1 MVSSSC
7 TIDEIGPEERM
18 LVKYSGGIHYADCFL
33 IQTHR
38 NSMANLKIKLKN
50 CNVEL
55 PDDVGNF
62 ILSTGCG
69 SGKTYWLERFI
80 LAHYMEGMLIVVD
93 SIVSANTLYYNL
105 LNLLGL
111 AATDMMLIHSQ
122 TDYDVQNVFANTPE
136 EVTKKNVL
144 IMTNVR
150 LYTEYPPIYL
160 LYNRNGVVLSPF
172 DGDWKKLMNNP
183 NTRRWIIIDEI
194 PGFIQKY
201 ASVSKLHLGVLG
213 ADDGNGGYKAKEFV
227 AMKKYYNTFI
237 AHSDA
242 ALFATTTAL
251 GKLKTDS
258 ALYIIKHK
266 YLDMMKVQ
274 GDAVIQFSPCDFQT
288 TKSLVLIMEGAG
300 DVLFKDSSIYKLID
314 IPQKYRAKADFH
326 SFNVPNLNR
335 RSNKHQEL
343 IKSMV
348 QSVIAILSSVKG
360 KTLIACWNDFKG
372 EDKRTTSDNQESKDS
387 PTVALLSEELT
398 KAAIP
403 LDSFS
408 IIYYGSAE
416 SKAVN
421 DFKDYSN
428 IILLGKWSL
437 PVSTSSEKFN
447 KAFLTNTTLTRYM
460 LWEYVQLITRIA
472 IRQDRNIN
480 VFYSD
485 DHNKDFMLTLEK
497 YFNQNI
503 LDIPEEHI
511 DWRDKVK
518 KLNNG
523 KRIVSQIERL
533 SQRFPYIPQ
542 MIVEGNQNKTIN
554 VSLKEVNNLIGKN
567 KKRRDY
573 KLLISIL
580 QKFGISLVLQ

>member
-1 MVSSSC
+1 M
-7 TIDEIGPEERM
+7 T
-18 LVKYSGGIHYADCFL
+18 K
-33 IQTHR
+33 
-38 NSMANLKIKLKN
+38 LKIKLKN
-50 CNVEL
+50 HNIDL
-55 PDDVGNF
+55 PDDVGNY

-80 LAHYMEGMLIVVD
+80 LTHYMEGMLIVVD
-93 SIVSANTLYYNL
+93 SIVSANTLYSHL
-105 LNLLGL
+105 QNLLGL
-111 AATDMMLIHSQ
+111 DANDIMLIHSQ
-122 TDYDVQNVFANTPE
+122 TDYDVQNQYANTPE
-136 EVTKKNVL
+136 EVTKKKVL
-144 IMTNVR
+144 IITNVR
-150 LYTEYPPIYL
+150 LYTEYPPVYL
-160 LYNRNGVVLSPF
+160 LYNKKGAVLSSF
-172 DGDWKKLMNNP
+172 DGGWKKLMNNP

-201 ASVSKLHLGVLG
+201 ATVSKQLLGVLG

-227 AMKKYYNTFI
+227 AMEKFYNTFI

-242 ALFATTTAL
+242 ALFDTTTAL
-251 GKLKTDS
+251 GKLKTDT
-258 ALYIIKHK
+258 ALSIIEHDYSK
-266 YLDMMKVQ
+266 MMKVQ
-274 GDAVIQFSPCDFQT
+274 DDAAIQFSPCDFQT
-288 TKSLVLIMEGAG
+288 NNSLVLIMEGAG
-300 DVLFKDSSIYKLID
+300 DVLFKDSSIYRLID
-314 IPQKYRAKADFH
+314 IPNKYSAKADFH
-326 SFNVPNLNR
+326 SFNVSNLSR
-335 RSNKHQEL
+335 RSSNHQEL
-343 IKSMV
+343 LKSMV
-348 QSVIAILSSVKG
+348 KSVIAILSTVKG
-360 KTLIACWNDFKG
+360 KTLITCWNDFKG
-372 EDKRTTSDNQESKDS
+372 DDKGITSDIQNSNDR
-387 PTVALLSEELT
+387 TLVTLLSDELT
-398 KAAIP
+398 KANIP
-403 LDSFS
+403 QDIYS

-472 IRQDRNIN
+472 IRQDMDIN
-480 VFYSD
+480 VFYTD
-485 DHNKDFMLTLEK
+485 DHNKDFILTLEK

-523 KRIVSQIERL
+523 KRVVCQIERL

-542 MIVEGNQNKTIN
+542 MIVEGNQNKNIN
-554 VSLKEVNNLIGKN
+554 ISLKEANNLIGKT

-573 KLLISIL
+573 KHLVSIL
-580 QKFGISLVLQ
+580 QKFGITLVLQ

>member
-1 MVSSSC
+1 MVLSHVG
-7 TIDEIGPEERM
+7 IVILMVEE
-18 LVKYSGGIHYADCFL
+18 VI
-33 IQTHR
+33 IQKIYV
-38 NSMANLKIKLKN
+38 MAKLKIKLKN
-50 CNVEL
+50 RNVEL

-80 LAHYMEGMLIVVD
+80 LTHYMEGMLIIVD
-93 SIVSANTLYYNL
+93 SIVSANSLYFDL
-105 LNLLGL
+105 LTKLGL
-111 AATDMMLIHSQ
+111 DANDMMLIHSK
-122 TDYDVQNVFANTPE
+122 TDYDVMNEYANNPE
-136 EVTKKNVL
+136 EVTKKKVL

-150 LYTEYPPIYL
+150 LYTEYPPVYL
-160 LYNRNGVVLSPF
+160 LYNKNGAVLSSF

-242 ALFATTTAL
+242 AWFNTATTL
-251 GKLKTDS
+251 GLLKTDT
-258 ALYIIKHK
+258 ALSIIESE
-266 YLDMMKVQ
+266 YSNMIKVQ
-274 GDAVIQFSPCDFQT
+274 GNAVIQFSPCDFQT
-288 TKSLVLIMEGAG
+288 NNSLVLILEGAG

-372 EDKRTTSDNQESKDS
+372 EDKGTTSDNQESKDS
-387 PTVALLSEELT
+387 STVALLSEELT
-398 KAAIP
+398 KADIP

-472 IRQDRNIN
+472 IRQDRDIN

>member
-1 MVSSSC
+1 MVLSHVG
-7 TIDEIGPEERM
+7 IVILMVEE
-18 LVKYSGGIHYADCFL
+18 VI
-33 IQTHR
+33 IQKIYV
-38 NSMANLKIKLKN
+38 MAKLKIKLKN

-80 LAHYMEGMLIVVD
+80 LTHYMEGMLIIVD
-93 SIVSANTLYYNL
+93 SIVSANSLYFDL
-105 LNLLGL
+105 LTKLGL
-111 AATDMMLIHSQ
+111 DANDMMLIHSK
-122 TDYDVQNVFANTPE
+122 TDYDVMNEYANNPE
-136 EVTKKNVL
+136 EVTKKKVL

-150 LYTEYPPIYL
+150 LYTEYPPVYL
-160 LYNRNGVVLSPF
+160 LYNKNGVTLSSF

-201 ASVSKLHLGVLG
+201 ATVSKLHLGVLG
-213 ADDGNGGYKAKEFV
+213 ETDDNGGYKAKEFIV
-227 AMKKYYNTFI
+227 MEKDYNTFI

-372 EDKRTTSDNQESKDS
+372 EDKGTTSDNQESKDS
-387 PTVALLSEELT
+387 STVALLSEELT
-398 KAAIP
+398 KADIP

-472 IRQDRNIN
+472 IRQDRDIN

>member
-1 MVSSSC
+1 MVLSHVG
-7 TIDEIGPEERM
+7 IVILMVEE
-18 LVKYSGGIHYADCFL
+18 VI
-33 IQTHR
+33 IQKIYV
-38 NSMANLKIKLKN
+38 MAKLKIKLKN
-50 CNVEL
+50 RNVEL

-80 LAHYMEGMLIVVD
+80 LTHYMEGMLIIVD
-93 SIVSANTLYYNL
+93 SIVSANSLYFDL
-105 LNLLGL
+105 LTKLGL
-111 AATDMMLIHSQ
+111 DANDMMLIHSK
-122 TDYDVQNVFANTPE
+122 TDYDVMNEYANNPE
-136 EVTKKNVL
+136 EVTKKKVL

-150 LYTEYPPIYL
+150 LYTEYPPVYL
-160 LYNRNGVVLSPF
+160 LYNKNGAVLSSF

-183 NTRRWIIIDEI
+183 NTRRWICIDEI

-213 ADDGNGGYKAKEFV
+213 EDDSKGGYKAKEFV

-242 ALFATTTAL
+242 AWFNTATTL
-251 GKLKTDS
+251 GLLKTDT
-258 ALYIIKHK
+258 ALSIIESE
-266 YLDMMKVQ
+266 YSNMIKVQ
-274 GDAVIQFSPCDFQT
+274 GNAVIQFSPCDFQT
-288 TKSLVLIMEGAG
+288 NNSLVLIMEGAG

-326 SFNVPNLNR
+326 SFYVPNLNR
-335 RSNKHQEL
+335 RNNKHQEL

-372 EDKRTTSDNQESKDS
+372 EDKGTTSDNQESKDS
-387 PTVALLSEELT
+387 STVALLSEELT
-398 KAAIP
+398 KADIP

-447 KAFLTNTTLTRYM
+447 KAFQTNTTLTRYM

-472 IRQDRNIN
+472 IRQDRDIN
-480 VFYSD
+480 VFYTD
-485 DHNKDFMLTLEK
+485 DHNKDFILTLEK

-503 LDIPEEHI
+503 LDISEEHI

-523 KRIVSQIERL
+523 TRVISQIERL

-554 VSLKEVNNLIGKN
+554 VSLKEVNNLIGK
-567 KKRRDY
+567 KRKRRDY

>member
-1 MVSSSC
+1 MVLSHVG
-7 TIDEIGPEERM
+7 IVILMVEE
-18 LVKYSGGIHYADCFL
+18 VI
-33 IQTHR
+33 IQKIYV
-38 NSMANLKIKLKN
+38 MAKLKIKLKN
-50 CNVEL
+50 RNVEL

-80 LAHYMEGMLIVVD
+80 LTHYMEGMLIIVD
-93 SIVSANTLYYNL
+93 SIVSANSLYFDL
-105 LNLLGL
+105 LTKLGL
-111 AATDMMLIHSQ
+111 DANDMMLIHSK
-122 TDYDVQNVFANTPE
+122 TDYDVMNEYANNPE
-136 EVTKKNVL
+136 EVTKKKVL

-150 LYTEYPPIYL
+150 LYTEYPPVYL
-160 LYNRNGVVLSPF
+160 LYNKNGVTLSSF

-201 ASVSKLHLGVLG
+201 ATVSKLHLGVLG
-213 ADDGNGGYKAKEFV
+213 ETDDNGGYKAKEFIV
-227 AMKKYYNTFI
+227 MEKDYNTFI
-237 AHSDA
+237 AHTDTA
-242 ALFATTTAL
+242 WFNTATTL
-251 GKLKTDS
+251 GLLKTDS

-314 IPQKYRAKADFH
+314 IPQKYRAKADLH

-372 EDKRTTSDNQESKDS
+372 EDKGTTSDNQESKDS
-387 PTVALLSEELT
+387 STVALLSEELT
-398 KAAIP
+398 KADIP

-472 IRQDRNIN
+472 IRQDRDIN

>member
-1 MVSSSC
+1 
-7 TIDEIGPEERM
+7 
-18 LVKYSGGIHYADCFL
+18 
-33 IQTHR
+33 
-38 NSMANLKIKLKN
+38 
-50 CNVEL
+50 VEL

-69 SGKTYWLERFI
+69 SGKTFWLERFI
-80 LAHYMEGMLIVVD
+80 LTHYMEGMLIIVD
-93 SIVSANTLYYNL
+93 SIVSANSLYFDL
-105 LNLLGL
+105 LTKLGL
-111 AATDMMLIHSQ
+111 DANDMMLIHSKI
-122 TDYDVQNVFANTPE
+122 DYDVLNKYANNPE
-136 EVTKKNVL
+136 EVTKKKVL

-150 LYTEYPPIYL
+150 LYTEYPPVYL
-160 LYNRNGVVLSPF
+160 LYNKKGAVLSSF
-172 DGDWKKLMNNP
+172 DGGWKKLMNNP

-201 ASVSKLHLGVLG
+201 ATVSKQLLGVLG

-227 AMKKYYNTFI
+227 AMEKFYNTFI

-242 ALFATTTAL
+242 ALFDTTTAL
-251 GKLKTDS
+251 GKLKTDT
-258 ALYIIKHK
+258 ALSIIEHEYPK
-266 YLDMMKVQ
+266 MMKAQ
-274 GDAVIQFSPCDFQT
+274 GNAVIQFSPCDFQT
-288 TKSLVLIMEGAG
+288 NNSLVLIMEGAG

-335 RSNKHQEL
+335 RNNKHQEL

-372 EDKRTTSDNQESKDS
+372 DDKGITSDTQNSNDI
-387 PTVALLSEELT
+387 TLVTLLSDELT
-398 KAAIP
+398 KANIP
-403 LDSFS
+403 QDIYS

-472 IRQDRNIN
+472 IRQDMDIN
-480 VFYSD
+480 VFYTD
-485 DHNKDFMLTLEK
+485 DHNRDFIQTLEK

-511 DWRDKVK
+511 DWRDKVR

-523 KRIVSQIERL
+523 KRVVSQIERL

-542 MIVEGNQNKTIN
+542 MIVEGKQNKTIN
-554 VSLKEVNNLIGKN
+554 VSLKEVNNLIGKS
-567 KKRRDY
+567 KKSTSVPLKRDDY
-573 KLLISIL
+573 
-580 QKFGISLVLQ
+580 

>member
-1 MVSSSC
+1 
-7 TIDEIGPEERM
+7 
-18 LVKYSGGIHYADCFL
+18 
-33 IQTHR
+33 
-38 NSMANLKIKLKN
+38 MAKLKIKLKN
-50 CNVEL
+50 RNVEL

-80 LAHYMEGMLIVVD
+80 LTHYMEGMLIIVD
-93 SIVSANTLYYNL
+93 SIVSANSLYFDL
-105 LNLLGL
+105 LTKLGL
-111 AATDMMLIHSQ
+111 DANDMMLIHSKI
-122 TDYDVQNVFANTPE
+122 DYDVLNEYANNPE
-136 EVTKKNVL
+136 EVTKKKVL

-150 LYTEYPPIYL
+150 LYTEYPPVYL
-160 LYNRNGVVLSPF
+160 LYNKNGVTLSSF

-201 ASVSKLHLGVLG
+201 ATVSKLHLGVLG
-213 ADDGNGGYKAKEFV
+213 ETDDNGGYKAKEFIV
-227 AMKKYYNTFI
+227 MEKDYNTFI

-314 IPQKYRAKADFH
+314 IPQKYRAKTDFH

-372 EDKRTTSDNQESKDS
+372 EDKGTTSDNQESKDS
-387 PTVALLSEELT
+387 STVALLSEELT
-398 KAAIP
+398 KADIP

-472 IRQDRNIN
+472 IRQDRDIN

>member
-1 MVSSSC
+1 MVLSHVG
-7 TIDEIGPEERM
+7 IVILMVEE
-18 LVKYSGGIHYADCFL
+18 VI
-33 IQTHR
+33 IQKIYV
-38 NSMANLKIKLKN
+38 MAKLKIKLKN
-50 CNVEL
+50 RNVEL

-80 LAHYMEGMLIVVD
+80 LTHYMEGMLIIVD
-93 SIVSANTLYYNL
+93 SIVSANSLYFDL
-105 LNLLGL
+105 LTKLGL
-111 AATDMMLIHSQ
+111 DANDMMLIHSK
-122 TDYDVQNVFANTPE
+122 TDYDVMNEYANNPE
-136 EVTKKNVL
+136 EVTKKKVL

-150 LYTEYPPIYL
+150 LYTEYPPVYL
-160 LYNRNGVVLSPF
+160 LYNKNGVTLSSF

-201 ASVSKLHLGVLG
+201 ATVSKLHLGVLG
-213 ADDGNGGYKAKEFV
+213 ETDDNGGYKAKEFIV
-227 AMKKYYNTFI
+227 MEKDYNTFI

-326 SFNVPNLNR
+326 SFNVPNLSR

-372 EDKRTTSDNQESKDS
+372 EDKGTTSDNQESKDS
-387 PTVALLSEELT
+387 STVALLSEELT
-398 KAAIP
+398 KADIP

-472 IRQDRNIN
+472 IRQDRDIN

>member
-1 MVSSSC
+1 M
-7 TIDEIGPEERM
+7 T
-18 LVKYSGGIHYADCFL
+18 K
-33 IQTHR
+33 
-38 NSMANLKIKLKN
+38 LKINLKN
-50 CNVEL
+50 CSVEL

-80 LAHYMEGMLIVVD
+80 LTHYMEGMLIVVD
-93 SIVSANTLYYNL
+93 SIVSANTLHSHL

-111 AATDMMLIHSQ
+111 DANDMMLIHSQ
-122 TDYDVQNVFANTPE
+122 TDYDVQNEYANSPE
-136 EVTKKNVL
+136 EVTKKKVL

-150 LYTEYPPIYL
+150 LYTEYPPVYL
-160 LYNRNGVVLSPF
+160 LYNKNGVALSPF

-183 NTRRWIIIDEI
+183 NTRRWIIINEI

-201 ASVSKLHLGVLG
+201 ATVSKQLLGVLG

-227 AMKKYYNTFI
+227 AMEKFYNTFI

-242 ALFATTTAL
+242 ALFDTTTVL
-251 GKLKTDS
+251 GKLKTET
-258 ALYIIKHK
+258 ALSVIEHEYSN
-266 YLDMMKVQ
+266 MMKVQ
-274 GDAVIQFSPCDFQT
+274 GDAAIQFSPCDFQT
-288 TKSLVLIMEGAG
+288 NNSLVLIMEGAG
-300 DVLFKDSSIYKLID
+300 DVLFKDSSIYRLID
-314 IPQKYRAKADFH
+314 IPNKYRAKADFH

-335 RSNKHQEL
+335 RSKNHQEL

-372 EDKRTTSDNQESKDS
+372 EDNGIISDAQSSNDS
-387 PTVALLSEELT
+387 TLVALLSEELIKT
-398 KAAIP
+398 SISQN
-403 LDSFS
+403 LYS

-472 IRQDRNIN
+472 IRQDRDIN

>member
-1 MVSSSC
+1 MVLSHVG
-7 TIDEIGPEERM
+7 IVILMVEE
-18 LVKYSGGIHYADCFL
+18 VI
-33 IQTHR
+33 IQKIYV
-38 NSMANLKIKLKN
+38 MAKLKIKLKN
-50 CNVEL
+50 HNVEL

-80 LAHYMEGMLIVVD
+80 LTHYMEGMLIIVD
-93 SIVSANTLYYNL
+93 SIVSANSLYFDL
-105 LNLLGL
+105 LTKLGL
-111 AATDMMLIHSQ
+111 DANDMMLIHSK
-122 TDYDVQNVFANTPE
+122 TDYDVINEYANNPE
-136 EVTKKNVL
+136 EVTKKKVL

-150 LYTEYPPIYL
+150 LYTEYPPVYL
-160 LYNRNGVVLSPF
+160 LYNKNGVTLSSF

-201 ASVSKLHLGVLG
+201 ATVSKLHLGVLG
-213 ADDGNGGYKAKEFV
+213 ETDDYGGYKAKEFIV
-227 AMKKYYNTFI
+227 MEKDYNTFI

-387 PTVALLSEELT
+387 PTIALLSEELT

-472 IRQDRNIN
+472 IRQDRDIN

-511 DWRDKVK
+511 DWRDKIK

-554 VSLKEVNNLIGKN
+554 VSLKEVNNLIGK
-567 KKRRDY
+567 KRKRRDY

>member
-1 MVSSSC
+1 M
-7 TIDEIGPEERM
+7 T
-18 LVKYSGGIHYADCFL
+18 K
-33 IQTHR
+33 
-38 NSMANLKIKLKN
+38 LKIKLRN
-50 CNVEL
+50 CSVEL

-69 SGKTYWLERFI
+69 SGKTFWLERFI
-80 LAHYMEGMLIVVD
+80 LTHYMEGMLIIVD
-93 SIVSANTLYYNL
+93 SIVSANSLYFDL
-105 LNLLGL
+105 LTKLGL
-111 AATDMMLIHSQ
+111 DANDMMLIHSKI
-122 TDYDVQNVFANTPE
+122 DYDVLNKYANNPE
-136 EVTKKNVL
+136 EVTKKKVL

-150 LYTEYPPIYL
+150 LYTEYPPVYL
-160 LYNRNGVVLSPF
+160 LYNKKGAVLSSF
-172 DGDWKKLMNNP
+172 DGGWKKLMNNP

-201 ASVSKLHLGVLG
+201 ATVSKQLLGVLG

-227 AMKKYYNTFI
+227 AMEKFYNTFI

-242 ALFATTTAL
+242 ALFDTTTAL
-251 GKLKTDS
+251 GKLKTDT
-258 ALYIIKHK
+258 ALSIIEHEYPK
-266 YLDMMKVQ
+266 MMKAQ
-274 GDAVIQFSPCDFQT
+274 GNAVIQFSPCDFQT
-288 TKSLVLIMEGAG
+288 NNSLVLIMEGAG

-335 RSNKHQEL
+335 RNNKHQEL

-372 EDKRTTSDNQESKDS
+372 DDKGITSDTQNSNDI
-387 PTVALLSEELT
+387 TLVTLLSDELT
-398 KAAIP
+398 KANIP
-403 LDSFS
+403 QDIYS

-472 IRQDRNIN
+472 IRQDMDIN
-480 VFYSD
+480 VFYTD
-485 DHNKDFMLTLEK
+485 DHNRDFIQTLEK

-511 DWRDKVK
+511 DWRDKVR

-523 KRIVSQIERL
+523 KRVVSQIERL

-542 MIVEGNQNKTIN
+542 MIVEGKQNKTIN
-554 VSLKEVNNLIGKN
+554 VSLKEVNNLIGKS

-573 KLLISIL
+573 KHLISIL

>member
-1 MVSSSC
+1 MVLSHVG
-7 TIDEIGPEERM
+7 IVILMVEE
-18 LVKYSGGIHYADCFL
+18 VI
-33 IQTHR
+33 IQKIYV
-38 NSMANLKIKLKN
+38 MAKLKIKLKN
-50 CNVEL
+50 RNVEL

-80 LAHYMEGMLIVVD
+80 LTHYMEGMLIIVD
-93 SIVSANTLYYNL
+93 SIVSANSLYFDL
-105 LNLLGL
+105 LTKLGL
-111 AATDMMLIHSQ
+111 DANDMMLIHSK
-122 TDYDVQNVFANTPE
+122 TDYDVMNEYANNPE
-136 EVTKKNVL
+136 EVTKKKVL

-150 LYTEYPPIYL
+150 LYTEYPPVYL
-160 LYNRNGVVLSPF
+160 LYNKNGAVLSSF

-183 NTRRWIIIDEI
+183 NTRRWICIDEI

-213 ADDGNGGYKAKEFV
+213 EDDSKGGYKAKEFV

-242 ALFATTTAL
+242 AWFNTATTL
-251 GKLKTDS
+251 GLLKTDT
-258 ALYIIKHK
+258 ALSIIESE
-266 YLDMMKVQ
+266 YSNMIKVQ

-288 TKSLVLIMEGAG
+288 NNSLVLIIEGAG

-326 SFNVPNLNR
+326 SFNVSNLNR
-335 RSNKHQEL
+335 RNNKHQEL

-372 EDKRTTSDNQESKDS
+372 EDKGTTSDNQESKDS
-387 PTVALLSEELT
+387 STVALLSEELT
-398 KAAIP
+398 KADIP

-472 IRQDRNIN
+472 IRQDRDIN

>member
-1 MVSSSC
+1 M
-7 TIDEIGPEERM
+7 T
-18 LVKYSGGIHYADCFL
+18 K
-33 IQTHR
+33 
-38 NSMANLKIKLKN
+38 LKIKLRN
-50 CNVEL
+50 CSVEL

-69 SGKTYWLERFI
+69 SGKTFWLERFI
-80 LAHYMEGMLIVVD
+80 LTHYMEGMLIIVD
-93 SIVSANTLYYNL
+93 SIVSANSLYFDL
-105 LNLLGL
+105 LTKLGL
-111 AATDMMLIHSQ
+111 DANDMMLIHSK
-122 TDYDVQNVFANTPE
+122 TDYDVMNEYANNPE
-136 EVTKKNVL
+136 EVTKKKVL

-150 LYTEYPPIYL
+150 LYTEYPPVYL
-160 LYNRNGVVLSPF
+160 LYNKNGVTLSSF

-201 ASVSKLHLGVLG
+201 ATVSKLHLGVLG
-213 ADDGNGGYKAKEFV
+213 ETDDNGGYKAKEFIV
-227 AMKKYYNTFI
+227 MEKDYNTFI

-335 RSNKHQEL
+335 RNNKHQEL

-360 KTLIACWNDFKG
+360 KTLIACWNDFKS
-372 EDKRTTSDNQESKDS
+372 EDNGITSDTKNSNDS
-387 PTVALLSEELT
+387 TLVTLLSDELT
-398 KAAIP
+398 KANISQ
-403 LDSFS
+403 DIYS

-447 KAFLTNTTLTRYM
+447 KAFQTNTTLTRYM
-460 LWEYVQLITRIA
+460 LWEYVQLITRIG
-472 IRQDRNIN
+472 IRQDKDIN
-480 VFYSD
+480 VFYTD
-485 DHNKDFMLTLEK
+485 DHNKDFILTLEK

-523 KRIVSQIERL
+523 TRVISQIERL

-542 MIVEGNQNKTIN
+542 IIVEGNQNKTIN
-554 VSLKEVNNLIGKN
+554 VSLKEVNNLIGKS

-573 KLLISIL
+573 KHLISIL
-580 QKFGISLVLQ
+580 QKFGISLVLL

>member
-1 MVSSSC
+1 M
-7 TIDEIGPEERM
+7 T
-18 LVKYSGGIHYADCFL
+18 K
-33 IQTHR
+33 
-38 NSMANLKIKLKN
+38 LKIKLRN
-50 CNVEL
+50 CSVEL
-55 PDDVGNF
+55 PNDVGNF

-80 LAHYMEGMLIVVD
+80 LAHYMEGMLIIVD
-93 SIVSANTLYYNL
+93 SIVSANSLYFDL
-105 LNLLGL
+105 LTKLGL
-111 AATDMMLIHSQ
+111 DANDMMLIHSKI
-122 TDYDVQNVFANTPE
+122 DYDVLNEYANNPE
-136 EVTKKNVL
+136 EVTKKKVL

-150 LYTEYPPIYL
+150 LYTEYPPVYL
-160 LYNRNGVVLSPF
+160 LYNKNGVVLSSF

-183 NTRRWIIIDEI
+183 NTRRWICIDEI

-201 ASVSKLHLGVLG
+201 AYVSKLHLGILG
-213 ADDGNGGYKAKEFV
+213 EEDSNGGYKAKEFV

-242 ALFATTTAL
+242 AWFNTATTL
-251 GKLKTDS
+251 GLLKTDT
-258 ALYIIKHK
+258 ALSIIESEYSNMIKA
-266 YLDMMKVQ
+266 Q

-288 TKSLVLIMEGAG
+288 NNSLVLIMEGAG

-372 EDKRTTSDNQESKDS
+372 EDKGTTSDNQESKDS

-398 KAAIP
+398 KADIP

-408 IIYYGSAE
+408 VIYYGSAE

-447 KAFLTNTTLTRYM
+447 KAFQTNTTLTRYM

-472 IRQDRNIN
+472 IRQDMDIN
-480 VFYSD
+480 VFYTD
-485 DHNKDFMLTLEK
+485 DHNRDFIQTLEK

-511 DWRDKVK
+511 DWIDKVK

-523 KRIVSQIERL
+523 KRVISQIERL

>member
-1 MVSSSC
+1 MVLSHVG
-7 TIDEIGPEERM
+7 IVILMVEE
-18 LVKYSGGIHYADCFL
+18 VI
-33 IQTHR
+33 IQKIYV
-38 NSMANLKIKLKN
+38 MAKLKIKLKN
-50 CNVEL
+50 RNVEL

-80 LAHYMEGMLIVVD
+80 LTHYMEGMLIIVD
-93 SIVSANTLYYNL
+93 SIVSANSLYFDL
-105 LNLLGL
+105 LTKLGL
-111 AATDMMLIHSQ
+111 DANDMMLIHSK
-122 TDYDVQNVFANTPE
+122 TDYDVMNEYANNPE
-136 EVTKKNVL
+136 EVTKKKVL

-150 LYTEYPPIYL
+150 LYTEYPPVYL
-160 LYNRNGVVLSPF
+160 LYNKNGATLSSF

-201 ASVSKLHLGVLG
+201 ATVSKLHLGVLG
-213 ADDGNGGYKAKEFV
+213 ETDDNGGYKAKEFIV
-227 AMKKYYNTFI
+227 MEKDYNTFI

-372 EDKRTTSDNQESKDS
+372 EDKGTTSDNQESKDS
-387 PTVALLSEELT
+387 STVALLSEELT
-398 KAAIP
+398 KADIP

-472 IRQDRNIN
+472 IRQDRDIN

>member
-1 MVSSSC
+1 MVLSHVG
-7 TIDEIGPEERM
+7 IVILMVEE
-18 LVKYSGGIHYADCFL
+18 VI
-33 IQTHR
+33 IQKIYV
-38 NSMANLKIKLKN
+38 MAKLKIKLKN
-50 CNVEL
+50 RNVEL

-62 ILSTGCG
+62 ILSSGCG

-80 LAHYMEGMLIVVD
+80 LTHYMEGMLIIVD
-93 SIVSANTLYYNL
+93 SIVSANSLYFDL
-105 LNLLGL
+105 LTKLGL
-111 AATDMMLIHSQ
+111 DANDMMLIHSK
-122 TDYDVQNVFANTPE
+122 TDYDVMNEYANNPE
-136 EVTKKNVL
+136 EVTKKKVL

-150 LYTEYPPIYL
+150 LYTEYPPAYL
-160 LYNRNGVVLSPF
+160 LYNKNGVTLSTF

-201 ASVSKLHLGVLG
+201 ATVSKLHLGVLG
-213 ADDGNGGYKAKEFV
+213 ETDDNGGYKAKEFIV
-227 AMKKYYNTFI
+227 MEKDYNTFI

-300 DVLFKDSSIYKLID
+300 DVLFKDSSIYKLVD

-348 QSVIAILSSVKG
+348 QSVVAILSSVKG

-372 EDKRTTSDNQESKDS
+372 EDNGITSDNQESKDS
-387 PTVALLSEELT
+387 PIIASLSDELA
-398 KAAIP
+398 KANISQD
-403 LDSFS
+403 LYS

-421 DFKDYSN
+421 DFKDYCN

-472 IRQDRNIN
+472 IRQDMDIN
-480 VFYSD
+480 VFYTD
-485 DHNKDFMLTLEK
+485 DHNRDFIQTLEK

>member
-1 MVSSSC
+1 MTKLS
-7 TIDEIGPEERM
+7 
-18 LVKYSGGIHYADCFL
+18 
-33 IQTHR
+33 
-38 NSMANLKIKLKN
+38 IKLRN
-50 CNVEL
+50 CSVEL

-69 SGKTYWLERFI
+69 SGKTFWLERFI
-80 LAHYMEGMLIVVD
+80 LTHYMEGMLIIVD
-93 SIVSANTLYYNL
+93 SIVSANSLYFDL
-105 LNLLGL
+105 LTKLGL
-111 AATDMMLIHSQ
+111 DANDMMLIHSK
-122 TDYDVQNVFANTPE
+122 TDYDVMNEYANNPE
-136 EVTKKNVL
+136 EVTKKKVL

-150 LYTEYPPIYL
+150 LYTEYPPVYL
-160 LYNRNGVVLSPF
+160 LYNKNGAVLSSF

-183 NTRRWIIIDEI
+183 NTRRWICIDEI

-213 ADDGNGGYKAKEFV
+213 EDDSKGGYKAKEFV

-242 ALFATTTAL
+242 AWFNTATTL
-251 GKLKTDS
+251 GLLKTDT
-258 ALYIIKHK
+258 ALSIIESE
-266 YLDMMKVQ
+266 YSNMIKVQ

-288 TKSLVLIMEGAG
+288 NNSLVLIMEGAG

-326 SFNVPNLNR
+326 SFNVSNLNR
-335 RSNKHQEL
+335 RNNKHQEL

-387 PTVALLSEELT
+387 PTIALLSEELT

-472 IRQDRNIN
+472 IRQDRDIN

>member
-1 MVSSSC
+1 MVLSHVG
-7 TIDEIGPEERM
+7 IVILMVEE
-18 LVKYSGGIHYADCFL
+18 VI
-33 IQTHR
+33 IQKIYV
-38 NSMANLKIKLKN
+38 MAKLKIKLKN
-50 CNVEL
+50 RNVEL

-80 LAHYMEGMLIVVD
+80 LIHYMEGMLIIVD
-93 SIVSANTLYYNL
+93 SIVSANSLYFDL
-105 LNLLGL
+105 LTKLGL
-111 AATDMMLIHSQ
+111 DANDMMLIHSK
-122 TDYDVQNVFANTPE
+122 TDYDVMNEYANNPE
-136 EVTKKNVL
+136 EVTKKKVL

-150 LYTEYPPIYL
+150 LYTEYPPVYL
-160 LYNRNGVVLSPF
+160 LYNKNGVTLSSF

-201 ASVSKLHLGVLG
+201 ATVSKLHLGVLG
-213 ADDGNGGYKAKEFV
+213 ETDDNGGYKAKEFIV
-227 AMKKYYNTFI
+227 MEKDYNTFI

-288 TKSLVLIMEGAG
+288 NNSLVLIMEGAG
-300 DVLFKDSSIYKLID
+300 DVLFKDSSIYQLID
-314 IPQKYRAKADFH
+314 IPNKYSAKADFH
-326 SFNVPNLNR
+326 SFNVPSLSR
-335 RSNKHQEL
+335 RSNNQEEL

-348 QSVIAILSSVKG
+348 KAVIAILSSVKG

-372 EDKRTTSDNQESKDS
+372 EDKGITSDTQNSKDS
-387 PTVALLSEELT
+387 HLVALLSEELT
-398 KAAIP
+398 KANIP
-403 LDSFS
+403 LNSYS

-472 IRQDRNIN
+472 IRQDRDIN

-523 KRIVSQIERL
+523 KSIVSQIERL

-542 MIVEGNQNKTIN
+542 MIVEDNQNKTIN

>member
-1 MVSSSC
+1 MVLSHVG
-7 TIDEIGPEERM
+7 IVILMVEE
-18 LVKYSGGIHYADCFL
+18 VI
-33 IQTHR
+33 IQKIYV
-38 NSMANLKIKLKN
+38 MAKLKIKLKN
-50 CNVEL
+50 RNVEL

-62 ILSTGCG
+62 ILSTGCV

-80 LAHYMEGMLIVVD
+80 LTHYMEGMLIIVD
-93 SIVSANTLYYNL
+93 SIVSANSLYFDL
-105 LNLLGL
+105 LTKLGL
-111 AATDMMLIHSQ
+111 DANDMMLIHSK
-122 TDYDVQNVFANTPE
+122 TDYDVMNEYANNPE
-136 EVTKKNVL
+136 EVTKKKVL

-150 LYTEYPPIYL
+150 LYTEYPPVYL
-160 LYNRNGVVLSPF
+160 LYNKNGAVLSSF

-183 NTRRWIIIDEI
+183 NTRRWICIDEI

-213 ADDGNGGYKAKEFV
+213 EDDSKGGYKAKEFV

-242 ALFATTTAL
+242 AWFNTATTL
-251 GKLKTDS
+251 GLLKTDT
-258 ALYIIKHK
+258 ALSIIESE
-266 YLDMMKVQ
+266 YSNMIKVQ

-288 TKSLVLIMEGAG
+288 NNSLVLIMEGAG

-326 SFNVPNLNR
+326 SFNVSNLNR
-335 RSNKHQEL
+335 RNNKHQEL

-372 EDKRTTSDNQESKDS
+372 EDKGTTSDNQESKDS
-387 PTVALLSEELT
+387 STVALLSEELT
-398 KAAIP
+398 KADIP

-472 IRQDRNIN
+472 IRQDRDIN

>member
-1 MVSSSC
+1 MVLSRVG
-7 TIDEIGPEERM
+7 IVILMVEE
-18 LVKYSGGIHYADCFL
+18 VI
-33 IQTHR
+33 IQKIYV
-38 NSMANLKIKLKN
+38 MAKLKIKLKN
-50 CNVEL
+50 RNVEL

-80 LAHYMEGMLIVVD
+80 LTHYMEGMLIIVD
-93 SIVSANTLYYNL
+93 SIVSANSLYFDL
-105 LNLLGL
+105 LTKLGL
-111 AATDMMLIHSQ
+111 DANDMMLIHSK
-122 TDYDVQNVFANTPE
+122 TDYDVMNEYANNPE
-136 EVTKKNVL
+136 EVTKKKVL

-150 LYTEYPPIYL
+150 LYTEYPPVYL
-160 LYNRNGVVLSPF
+160 LYNKNGVTLSSF

-201 ASVSKLHLGVLG
+201 ATVSKLHLGVLG
-213 ADDGNGGYKAKEFV
+213 ETDDYGGYKAKEFIV
-227 AMKKYYNTFI
+227 MEKDYNTFI

-242 ALFATTTAL
+242 AWFDTSTL
-251 GKLKTDS
+251 GKLKTDT
-258 ALYIIKHK
+258 ALSIIEHEYPK
-266 YLDMMKVQ
+266 MMKAQ
-274 GDAVIQFSPCDFQT
+274 GNAVIQFSPCDFQT
-288 TKSLVLIMEGAG
+288 NNSLVLIMEGAG

-335 RSNKHQEL
+335 RNNKHQEL

-372 EDKRTTSDNQESKDS
+372 DDKGITSDTQNSNDI
-387 PTVALLSEELT
+387 TLVTLLSDELT
-398 KAAIP
+398 KANIP
-403 LDSFS
+403 QDIYS

-472 IRQDRNIN
+472 IRQDMDIN
-480 VFYSD
+480 VFYTD
-485 DHNKDFMLTLEK
+485 DHNRDFIQTLEK

-511 DWRDKVK
+511 DWRDKVR

-523 KRIVSQIERL
+523 KRVVSQIERL

-542 MIVEGNQNKTIN
+542 MIVEGKQNKTIN
-554 VSLKEVNNLIGKN
+554 VSLKEVNNLIGKS

-573 KLLISIL
+573 KHLISIL
-580 QKFGISLVLQ
+580 QKFGISLVLL

>member
-1 MVSSSC
+1 MVLSHVG
-7 TIDEIGPEERM
+7 IVILMVEE
-18 LVKYSGGIHYADCFL
+18 VI
-33 IQTHR
+33 IQKIYV
-38 NSMANLKIKLKN
+38 MAKLKIKLKN
-50 CNVEL
+50 RNVEL

-80 LAHYMEGMLIVVD
+80 LTHYMEGMLIIVD
-93 SIVSANTLYYNL
+93 SIVSANSLYFDL
-105 LNLLGL
+105 LTKLGL
-111 AATDMMLIHSQ
+111 DANDMMLIHSK
-122 TDYDVQNVFANTPE
+122 TDYDVMNEYANNPE
-136 EVTKKNVL
+136 EVTKKKVL

-150 LYTEYPPIYL
+150 LYTEYPPVYL
-160 LYNRNGVVLSPF
+160 LYNKNGAVLSSF

-183 NTRRWIIIDEI
+183 NTRRWICIDEI

-213 ADDGNGGYKAKEFV
+213 EDDSQGGYKAKEFV

-242 ALFATTTAL
+242 AWFNTATTL
-251 GKLKTDS
+251 GLLKTDT
-258 ALYIIKHK
+258 ALSIIESE
-266 YLDMMKVQ
+266 YSNMIKVQ

-288 TKSLVLIMEGAG
+288 NNSLVLIMEGAG

-326 SFNVPNLNR
+326 SFNVSNLNR
-335 RSNKHQEL
+335 RNNKHQEL

-372 EDKRTTSDNQESKDS
+372 EDKGTTSDNQESKDS
-387 PTVALLSEELT
+387 STVALLSEELT
-398 KAAIP
+398 KADIP

-472 IRQDRNIN
+472 IRQDRDIN

>member
-1 MVSSSC
+1 MVLSHVG
-7 TIDEIGPEERM
+7 IVILMVEE
-18 LVKYSGGIHYADCFL
+18 VI
-33 IQTHR
+33 IQKIYV
-38 NSMANLKIKLKN
+38 MAKLKIKLKN
-50 CNVEL
+50 RNVEL

-80 LAHYMEGMLIVVD
+80 LTHYMEGMLIIVD
-93 SIVSANTLYYNL
+93 SIVSANSLYFDL
-105 LNLLGL
+105 LTKLGL
-111 AATDMMLIHSQ
+111 DANDMMLIHSK
-122 TDYDVQNVFANTPE
+122 TDYDVMNEYANNPE
-136 EVTKKNVL
+136 EVTKKKVL

-150 LYTEYPPIYL
+150 LYTEYPPVYL
-160 LYNRNGVVLSPF
+160 LYNKNGVTLSSF

-201 ASVSKLHLGVLG
+201 ATVSKLHLGVLG
-213 ADDGNGGYKAKEFV
+213 ETDDNGGYKAKEFIV
-227 AMKKYYNTFI
+227 MEKDYNTFI

-314 IPQKYRAKADFH
+314 IPQKYRAKTDFH

-372 EDKRTTSDNQESKDS
+372 EDKGTTSDNQESKDS
-387 PTVALLSEELT
+387 STVALLSEELT
-398 KAAIP
+398 KADIP

-472 IRQDRNIN
+472 IRQDRDIN

>member
-1 MVSSSC
+1 MVLSHVG
-7 TIDEIGPEERM
+7 IVILMVEE
-18 LVKYSGGIHYADCFL
+18 VI
-33 IQTHR
+33 IQKIYV
-38 NSMANLKIKLKN
+38 MAKLKIKLKN
-50 CNVEL
+50 RNVEL

-80 LAHYMEGMLIVVD
+80 LTHYMEGMLIIVD
-93 SIVSANTLYYNL
+93 SIVSANSLYFDL
-105 LNLLGL
+105 LTKLGL
-111 AATDMMLIHSQ
+111 DANDMMLIHSK
-122 TDYDVQNVFANTPE
+122 TDYDVMNEYANNSE
-136 EVTKKNVL
+136 EVTKKKVL

-150 LYTEYPPIYL
+150 LYTEYPPVYL
-160 LYNRNGVVLSPF
+160 LYNKNGVTLSSF

-201 ASVSKLHLGVLG
+201 ATVSKLHLGVLG
-213 ADDGNGGYKAKEFV
+213 ETDDNGGYKAKEFIV
-227 AMKKYYNTFI
+227 MEKDYNTFI

-372 EDKRTTSDNQESKDS
+372 EDKGTTSDNQESKDS
-387 PTVALLSEELT
+387 STVALLSEELT
-398 KAAIP
+398 KADIP

-437 PVSTSSEKFN
+437 PVSTSSEEFN

-472 IRQDRNIN
+472 IRQDRDIN

>member
-1 MVSSSC
+1 MVLSHVG
-7 TIDEIGPEERM
+7 IVILMVEE
-18 LVKYSGGIHYADCFL
+18 VI
-33 IQTHR
+33 IQKIYV
-38 NSMANLKIKLKN
+38 MAKLKIKLKN
-50 CNVEL
+50 RNVEL

-80 LAHYMEGMLIVVD
+80 LTHYMEGMLIIVD
-93 SIVSANTLYYNL
+93 SIVSANSLYFDL
-105 LNLLGL
+105 LTKLGL
-111 AATDMMLIHSQ
+111 DANDMMLIHSK
-122 TDYDVQNVFANTPE
+122 TDYDVMNEYANNPE
-136 EVTKKNVL
+136 EVTKKKVL

-150 LYTEYPPIYL
+150 LYTEYPPVYL
-160 LYNRNGVVLSPF
+160 LYNKNGAVLSSF

-183 NTRRWIIIDEI
+183 NTRRWICIDEI

-213 ADDGNGGYKAKEFV
+213 EDDSKGGYKAKEFV

-242 ALFATTTAL
+242 AWFNTATTL
-251 GKLKTDS
+251 GLLKTDT
-258 ALYIIKHK
+258 ALSIIESE
-266 YLDMMKVQ
+266 YSNMIKVQ

-288 TKSLVLIMEGAG
+288 NNSLVLIMEGAG

-326 SFNVPNLNR
+326 SFNVSNLNR
-335 RSNKHQEL
+335 RNNKHQEL

-372 EDKRTTSDNQESKDS
+372 EDKGTTSDNQESKDS
-387 PTVALLSEELT
+387 PTIALLSEELT

-472 IRQDRNIN
+472 IRQDRDIN

-542 MIVEGNQNKTIN
+542 LIVEGNQNKTIN

>member
-1 MVSSSC
+1 M
-7 TIDEIGPEERM
+7 T
-18 LVKYSGGIHYADCFL
+18 K
-33 IQTHR
+33 
-38 NSMANLKIKLKN
+38 LKIKLRN
-50 CNVEL
+50 CSVEL

-69 SGKTYWLERFI
+69 SGKTFWLERFI
-80 LAHYMEGMLIVVD
+80 LTHYMEGMLIIVD
-93 SIVSANTLYYNL
+93 SIVSANSLYFDL
-105 LNLLGL
+105 LTKLGL
-111 AATDMMLIHSQ
+111 DANDMMLIHSKI
-122 TDYDVQNVFANTPE
+122 DYDVLNKYANNPE
-136 EVTKKNVL
+136 EVTKKKVL

-150 LYTEYPPIYL
+150 LYTEYPPVYL
-160 LYNRNGVVLSPF
+160 LYNKKGAVLSSF
-172 DGDWKKLMNNP
+172 DGGWKKLMNNP

-201 ASVSKLHLGVLG
+201 ATVSKQLLGVLG

-227 AMKKYYNTFI
+227 AMEKFYNTFI

-242 ALFATTTAL
+242 ALFDTTTAL
-251 GKLKTDS
+251 GKLKTDT
-258 ALYIIKHK
+258 ALSIIEHEYPK
-266 YLDMMKVQ
+266 MMKAQ
-274 GDAVIQFSPCDFQT
+274 GNAVIQFSPCDFQT
-288 TKSLVLIMEGAG
+288 NNSLVLIMEGAG

-335 RSNKHQEL
+335 RNNKHQEL

-372 EDKRTTSDNQESKDS
+372 DDKGITSDTQNSNDI
-387 PTVALLSEELT
+387 TLVTLLSDELT
-398 KAAIP
+398 KANIP
-403 LDSFS
+403 QDIYS

-472 IRQDRNIN
+472 IRQDMDIN
-480 VFYSD
+480 VFYTD
-485 DHNKDFMLTLEK
+485 DHNRDFIQTLEK

-511 DWRDKVK
+511 DWRDKVR

-523 KRIVSQIERL
+523 KRVVSQIERL

-542 MIVEGNQNKTIN
+542 MIVEGKQNKTIN
-554 VSLKEVNNLIGKN
+554 VSLKEVNNLIGKS
-567 KKRRDY
+567 KKSTSVPLKRDDY
-573 KLLISIL
+573 
-580 QKFGISLVLQ
+580 

>member
-1 MVSSSC
+1 MVLSHVG
-7 TIDEIGPEERM
+7 IVILMVEE
-18 LVKYSGGIHYADCFL
+18 VI
-33 IQTHR
+33 IQKIYV
-38 NSMANLKIKLKN
+38 MAKLKIKLKN
-50 CNVEL
+50 RNVEL

-80 LAHYMEGMLIVVD
+80 LTHYMEGMLIIVD
-93 SIVSANTLYYNL
+93 SIVSANSLYFDL
-105 LNLLGL
+105 LTKLGL
-111 AATDMMLIHSQ
+111 DANDMMLIHSKI
-122 TDYDVQNVFANTPE
+122 DYDVLNEYANNPE
-136 EVTKKNVL
+136 EVTKKKVL

-150 LYTEYPPIYL
+150 LYTEYPPVYL
-160 LYNRNGVVLSPF
+160 LYNKNGAVLSSF

-183 NTRRWIIIDEI
+183 NTRRWICIDEI

-213 ADDGNGGYKAKEFV
+213 EDDSKGGYKAKEFV

-242 ALFATTTAL
+242 AWFNTATTL
-251 GKLKTDS
+251 GLLKTDT
-258 ALYIIKHK
+258 ALSIIESE
-266 YLDMMKVQ
+266 YSNMIKVQ

-288 TKSLVLIMEGAG
+288 NNSLVLIMEGAG

-326 SFNVPNLNR
+326 SFNVSNLNR
-335 RSNKHQEL
+335 RNNKHQEL

-372 EDKRTTSDNQESKDS
+372 EDKGTTSDNQESKDS
-387 PTVALLSEELT
+387 STVALLSEELT
-398 KAAIP
+398 KADIP

-472 IRQDRNIN
+472 IRQDRDIN

>member
-1 MVSSSC
+1 MVLSHVG
-7 TIDEIGPEERM
+7 IVILMVEE
-18 LVKYSGGIHYADCFL
+18 VI
-33 IQTHR
+33 IQKIYV
-38 NSMANLKIKLKN
+38 MAKLKIKLKN
-50 CNVEL
+50 RNVEL

-80 LAHYMEGMLIVVD
+80 LTHYMEGMLIIVD
-93 SIVSANTLYYNL
+93 SIVSANSLYFDL
-105 LNLLGL
+105 LTKLGL
-111 AATDMMLIHSQ
+111 DANDMMLIHSK
-122 TDYDVQNVFANTPE
+122 TDYDVMNEYANNPE
-136 EVTKKNVL
+136 EVTKKKVL

-150 LYTEYPPIYL
+150 LYTEYPPVYL
-160 LYNRNGVVLSPF
+160 LYNKNGVTLSSF

-201 ASVSKLHLGVLG
+201 ATVSKLHLGVLG
-213 ADDGNGGYKAKEFV
+213 ETDDYGGYKAKEFIV
-227 AMKKYYNTFI
+227 MEKDYNTFI

-372 EDKRTTSDNQESKDS
+372 EDKGTTSDNQESKDS

-398 KAAIP
+398 KADIP

-472 IRQDRNIN
+472 IRQDRDIN

>member
-1 MVSSSC
+1 M
-7 TIDEIGPEERM
+7 T
-18 LVKYSGGIHYADCFL
+18 K
-33 IQTHR
+33 
-38 NSMANLKIKLKN
+38 LKIKLRN
-50 CNVEL
+50 CSVEL

-69 SGKTYWLERFI
+69 SGKTFWLERFI
-80 LAHYMEGMLIVVD
+80 LTHYMEGMLIIVD
-93 SIVSANTLYYNL
+93 SIVSANSLYFDL
-105 LNLLGL
+105 LTKLGL
-111 AATDMMLIHSQ
+111 DANDMMLIHSE
-122 TDYDVQNVFANTPE
+122 TDYDVMNEYANNPE
-136 EVTKKNVL
+136 EVTKKKVL

-150 LYTEYPPIYL
+150 LYTEYPPVYL
-160 LYNRNGVVLSPF
+160 LYNKNGAVLSSF

-183 NTRRWIIIDEI
+183 NTRRWICIDEI

-213 ADDGNGGYKAKEFV
+213 EDDSKGGYKAKEFV

-242 ALFATTTAL
+242 AWFNTATTL
-251 GKLKTDS
+251 GLLKTDT
-258 ALYIIKHK
+258 ALSIIESEYSNMIKA
-266 YLDMMKVQ
+266 Q

-288 TKSLVLIMEGAG
+288 NNSLVLIMEGAG
-300 DVLFKDSSIYKLID
+300 DVLFKDSSIYQLID
-314 IPQKYRAKADFH
+314 IPNKYSAKADFH
-326 SFNVPNLNR
+326 SFNVPSLSR
-335 RSNKHQEL
+335 RSNNQEEL
-343 IKSMV
+343 IMSMV
-348 QSVIAILSSVKG
+348 KAVIAILSSVKG

-372 EDKRTTSDNQESKDS
+372 EDKGITSDTQNSKDS
-387 PTVALLSEELT
+387 HLVALLSEELT
-398 KAAIP
+398 KANIP
-403 LDSFS
+403 LDSYS

-472 IRQDRNIN
+472 IRQDKDIN
-480 VFYSD
+480 VFYTD
-485 DHNKDFMLTLEK
+485 DHNRDFIQTLEK

-511 DWRDKVK
+511 DWRDKVR

-523 KRIVSQIERL
+523 KRVVGQIERL

-542 MIVEGNQNKTIN
+542 VIVEGKQNKTIN
-554 VSLKEVNNLIGKN
+554 VSLKEVNNLIGKS

-573 KLLISIL
+573 KHLISIL

>member
-1 MVSSSC
+1 M
-7 TIDEIGPEERM
+7 T
-18 LVKYSGGIHYADCFL
+18 K
-33 IQTHR
+33 
-38 NSMANLKIKLKN
+38 LKINLKN
-50 CNVEL
+50 CSVEL

-80 LAHYMEGMLIVVD
+80 LTHYMEGMLIVVD
-93 SIVSANTLYYNL
+93 SIVSANTLHSHL

-111 AATDMMLIHSQ
+111 DANDMMLIHSQ
-122 TDYDVQNVFANTPE
+122 TDYDVQNEYANSPE
-136 EVTKKNVL
+136 EVTKKKVL

-150 LYTEYPPIYL
+150 LYTEYPPVYL
-160 LYNRNGVVLSPF
+160 LYNKNGVALSPF

-201 ASVSKLHLGVLG
+201 ATVSKQLLGVLG

-227 AMKKYYNTFI
+227 AMEKFYNTFI

-242 ALFATTTAL
+242 ALFDTTTVL
-251 GKLKTDS
+251 GKLKTET
-258 ALYIIKHK
+258 ALSVIEHEYSN
-266 YLDMMKVQ
+266 MMKVQ
-274 GDAVIQFSPCDFQT
+274 GDAAIQFSPCDFQT
-288 TKSLVLIMEGAG
+288 NNSLVLIMEGAG
-300 DVLFKDSSIYKLID
+300 DVLFKDSSIYRLID
-314 IPQKYRAKADFH
+314 IPNKYRVKADFH

-372 EDKRTTSDNQESKDS
+372 EDKGTTSDNQESKDS
-387 PTVALLSEELT
+387 PIVALFSEELT
-398 KAAIP
+398 KADIP

-421 DFKDYSN
+421 DFKDYNN

-447 KAFLTNTTLTRYM
+447 KAFQTNTTLTRYM

-472 IRQDRNIN
+472 IRQDRDIN

>member
-1 MVSSSC
+1 MVLSHVG
-7 TIDEIGPEERM
+7 IVILMVEE
-18 LVKYSGGIHYADCFL
+18 VI
-33 IQTHR
+33 IQKIYV
-38 NSMANLKIKLKN
+38 MAKLKIKLKN
-50 CNVEL
+50 HNVEL

-80 LAHYMEGMLIVVD
+80 LTHYMEGMLIIVD
-93 SIVSANTLYYNL
+93 SIVSANSLYFDL
-105 LNLLGL
+105 LTKLGL
-111 AATDMMLIHSQ
+111 DANDMMLIHSK
-122 TDYDVQNVFANTPE
+122 TDYDVMNEYANNPE
-136 EVTKKNVL
+136 EVTKKKVL

-150 LYTEYPPIYL
+150 LYTEYPPVYL
-160 LYNRNGVVLSPF
+160 LYNKNGVTLSSF

-201 ASVSKLHLGVLG
+201 ATVSKLHLGVLG
-213 ADDGNGGYKAKEFV
+213 ETDDYGGYKAKEFIV
-227 AMKKYYNTFI
+227 MEKDYNTFI

-266 YLDMMKVQ
+266 YLDMMKEQ

-372 EDKRTTSDNQESKDS
+372 EDKGTTSDNQESKDS
-387 PTVALLSEELT
+387 PTIALLSEELT

-472 IRQDRNIN
+472 IRQDRDIN

-511 DWRDKVK
+511 DWRDKIK

>member
-1 MVSSSC
+1 
-7 TIDEIGPEERM
+7 
-18 LVKYSGGIHYADCFL
+18 
-33 IQTHR
+33 
-38 NSMANLKIKLKN
+38 
-50 CNVEL
+50 
-55 PDDVGNF
+55 
-62 ILSTGCG
+62 
-69 SGKTYWLERFI
+69 
-80 LAHYMEGMLIVVD
+80 MEGMLIVVD
-93 SIVSANTLYYNL
+93 SIVSANTLHSHL

-111 AATDMMLIHSQ
+111 DANDMMLIHSQ
-122 TDYDVQNVFANTPE
+122 TDYDVQNEYANSPE
-136 EVTKKNVL
+136 EVTKKKVL

-150 LYTEYPPIYL
+150 LYTEYPPVYL
-160 LYNRNGVVLSPF
+160 LYNKNGVALSPF

-201 ASVSKLHLGVLG
+201 ATVSKQLLGVLG

-227 AMKKYYNTFI
+227 AMEKFYNTFI

-242 ALFATTTAL
+242 ALFDTTTVL
-251 GKLKTDS
+251 GKLKTET
-258 ALYIIKHK
+258 ALSVIEHEYSN
-266 YLDMMKVQ
+266 MMKVQ
-274 GDAVIQFSPCDFQT
+274 GDAAIQFSPCDFQT
-288 TKSLVLIMEGAG
+288 NNSLVLIMEGAG
-300 DVLFKDSSIYKLID
+300 DVLFKDSSIYRLID
-314 IPQKYRAKADFH
+314 IPNKYRAKADFH

-335 RSNKHQEL
+335 RSKNHQEL

-372 EDKRTTSDNQESKDS
+372 EDNGIISDAQSSNDS
-387 PTVALLSEELT
+387 TLVALLSEELIKT
-398 KAAIP
+398 SISQN
-403 LDSFS
+403 LYS

-472 IRQDRNIN
+472 IRQDRDIN

-523 KRIVSQIERL
+523 KRVVSQIERL

-554 VSLKEVNNLIGKN
+554 VSLKEVNNLIGKT

-573 KLLISIL
+573 KHLISIL
-580 QKFGISLVLQ
+580 QKFGISLVLL

>member
-1 MVSSSC
+1 MVLSHVG
-7 TIDEIGPEERM
+7 IVILMVEE
-18 LVKYSGGIHYADCFL
+18 VI
-33 IQTHR
+33 IQKIYV
-38 NSMANLKIKLKN
+38 MAKLKIKLKN
-50 CNVEL
+50 RNVEL

-80 LAHYMEGMLIVVD
+80 LTHYIEGMLIIVD
-93 SIVSANTLYYNL
+93 SIVSANSLYFDL
-105 LNLLGL
+105 LTKLGL
-111 AATDMMLIHSQ
+111 DANDMMLIHSK
-122 TDYDVQNVFANTPE
+122 TDYDVMNEYANNPE
-136 EVTKKNVL
+136 EVTKKKVL

-150 LYTEYPPIYL
+150 LYTEYPPVYL
-160 LYNRNGVVLSPF
+160 LYNKNGVTLSSF

-201 ASVSKLHLGVLG
+201 ATVSKLHLGVLG
-213 ADDGNGGYKAKEFV
+213 ETDDNGGYKAKEFIV
-227 AMKKYYNTFI
+227 MEKDYNTFI

-335 RSNKHQEL
+335 RNNKHQEL

-387 PTVALLSEELT
+387 PTIALLSEELT

-472 IRQDRNIN
+472 IRQDRDIN

>member
-1 MVSSSC
+1 M
-7 TIDEIGPEERM
+7 T
-18 LVKYSGGIHYADCFL
+18 K
-33 IQTHR
+33 
-38 NSMANLKIKLKN
+38 LKIKLRN
-50 CNVEL
+50 CSVEL

-80 LAHYMEGMLIVVD
+80 LTHYMEGMLIIVD
-93 SIVSANTLYYNL
+93 SIVSANSLYFDL
-105 LNLLGL
+105 LTKLGL
-111 AATDMMLIHSQ
+111 DANDMMLIHSKI
-122 TDYDVQNVFANTPE
+122 DYDVLNEYANNPE
-136 EVTKKNVL
+136 EVTKKKVL

-150 LYTEYPPIYL
+150 LYTEYPPVYL
-160 LYNRNGVVLSPF
+160 LYNKNGAVLSSF
-172 DGDWKKLMNNP
+172 DGGWKKLMNNP

-201 ASVSKLHLGVLG
+201 ATVSKQLLGVLG

-227 AMKKYYNTFI
+227 AMEKFYNTFI

-242 ALFATTTAL
+242 ALFDTTTAL
-251 GKLKTDS
+251 GKLKTDT
-258 ALYIIKHK
+258 ALSIIEHDYSK
-266 YLDMMKVQ
+266 MMKVQ
-274 GDAVIQFSPCDFQT
+274 DDAAIQFSPCDFQT
-288 TKSLVLIMEGAG
+288 NNSLVLIMEGAG
-300 DVLFKDSSIYKLID
+300 DVLFKDSSIYRLID
-314 IPQKYRAKADFH
+314 IPNKYSAKADFH
-326 SFNVPNLNR
+326 SFNVSNLSR
-335 RSNKHQEL
+335 RSSNHQEL
-343 IKSMV
+343 LKSMV
-348 QSVIAILSSVKG
+348 KSVIAILSTVKG
-360 KTLIACWNDFKG
+360 KTLITCWNDFKDD
-372 EDKRTTSDNQESKDS
+372 DKGITSDTQNSNDR
-387 PTVALLSEELT
+387 TLVTLLSDELT
-398 KAAIP
+398 KANIP
-403 LDSFS
+403 QDIYS

-472 IRQDRNIN
+472 IRQDRDIN

-485 DHNKDFMLTLEK
+485 DHNRDFIQTLEK

-511 DWRDKVK
+511 DWRDKVR

-523 KRIVSQIERL
+523 KRVVSQIERL

-542 MIVEGNQNKTIN
+542 MIVEGKQNKTIN
-554 VSLKEVNNLIGKN
+554 VSLKEVNNLIGKS

-573 KLLISIL
+573 KHLISIL

>member
-1 MVSSSC
+1 
-7 TIDEIGPEERM
+7 
-18 LVKYSGGIHYADCFL
+18 
-33 IQTHR
+33 
-38 NSMANLKIKLKN
+38 
-50 CNVEL
+50 
-55 PDDVGNF
+55 
-62 ILSTGCG
+62 
-69 SGKTYWLERFI
+69 
-80 LAHYMEGMLIVVD
+80 
-93 SIVSANTLYYNL
+93 
-105 LNLLGL
+105 
-111 AATDMMLIHSQ
+111 
-122 TDYDVQNVFANTPE
+122 
-136 EVTKKNVL
+136 
-144 IMTNVR
+144 
-150 LYTEYPPIYL
+150 
-160 LYNRNGVVLSPF
+160 
-172 DGDWKKLMNNP
+172 
-183 NTRRWIIIDEI
+183 
-194 PGFIQKY
+194 
-201 ASVSKLHLGVLG
+201 
-213 ADDGNGGYKAKEFV
+213 
-227 AMKKYYNTFI
+227 MKKYYNTFI

-242 ALFATTTAL
+242 AWFNTATTL
-251 GKLKTDS
+251 GLLKTDT
-258 ALYIIKHK
+258 ALSIIESEYSNMIKA
-266 YLDMMKVQ
+266 Q

-288 TKSLVLIMEGAG
+288 NNSLVLIMEGAG

-326 SFNVPNLNR
+326 SFNVSNLNR
-335 RSNKHQEL
+335 RNNKHQEL

-372 EDKRTTSDNQESKDS
+372 EDNGITSDNQESKDS
-387 PTVALLSEELT
+387 PIVASLSDELA
-398 KAAIP
+398 KANISQD
-403 LDSFS
+403 LYS

-447 KAFLTNTTLTRYM
+447 KAFQTNTTLTRYM

-472 IRQDRNIN
+472 IRQDKDIK
-480 VFYSD
+480 VFYTD
-485 DHNKDFMLTLEK
+485 DHNRDFIQTLEK

-523 KRIVSQIERL
+523 KRVINQIERL
-533 SQRFPYIPQ
+533 SQRFPYIPP
-542 MIVEGNQNKTIN
+542 MIAEGNQNKTIN
-554 VSLKEVNNLIGKN
+554 ISLKEVNNLMGKN

-573 KLLISIL
+573 KHLISIL